1 MSFINR
7 NSLSFVPNC
16 ISLMSFSCLF
26 PPTSTLN
33 TIMKSSGISVSC
45 LILNFSMIAPSF
57 SIRMMLAMGFSYA
70 SFILLGA
77 LILLVLNSL
86 ESFFCHEEMLFLSKV
101 LLCIYL
107 YDHMIFVLKLTFVIF
122 LFSLLNYIYY
132 VEPLLHFIDKVHF
145 VIMCRVALC
154 LCVIMHAHACVG
166 TIGGCQVVALPLS
179 RLIIFLK

>member
-1 MSFINR
+1 
-7 NSLSFVPNC
+7 
-16 ISLMSFSCLF
+16 MSFSCLF
-26 PPTSTLN
+26 PPTSTLS

-86 ESFFCHEEMLFLSKV
+86 ESFFLSWSNVVFVKGSFVYLFIWS
-101 LLCIYL
+101 
-107 YDHMIFVLKLTFVIF
+107 YDFCPQIDFCDF

-132 VEPLLHFIDKVHF
+132 VEPLLHFIDKAHF